1 MRQAVRPKF
10 RGARAVWRW
19 RRAARPFGPRPPRG
33 HVKTP
38 AQTDNRGA
46 ACAYECLHAGGA
58 REKNLEAVAEG
69 LAEFCVDHGLLNNLL
84 HGSGEGKLLRGANM
98 PSPQSNICWVECVQP
113 CGAKARMRRA
123 TGPHNRLALR
133 KLQRTKRLLASRAQ
147 TGAPRGGHT
156 VEGPTRGVPLVCG
169 RHCAWRRD
177 RHERDH
183 AKHRIRQ
190 FVRSL
195 GGRRPPRKRPGREA
209 RVSRGCPQGP
219 KGHHGDQDNPKG
231 CPKDAKGNPRV
242 PRGSP
247 ADRKGNPKEPQ
258 EGLKGAQQ
266 DPRESRGGSKGRR
279 AGPGGREGGSRGA
292 LARVL
297 GPIGT
302 SLFTGKV

>member
-1 MRQAVRPKF
+1 VDTSRRRPKQTTGAQ
-10 RGARAVWRW
+10 RAHTNASTRVVHGKRTSRRLRKASLNSALTTASLTTSCTALARANCYGELICHHLNPTSVGLSACSRV
-19 RRAARPFGPRPPRG
+19 GPRHECAAQRG
-33 HVKTP
+33 PT
-38 AQTDNRGA
+38 
-46 ACAYECLHAGGA
+46 
-58 REKNLEAVAEG
+58 
-69 LAEFCVDHGLLNNLL
+69 
-84 HGSGEGKLLRGANM
+84 
-98 PSPQSNICWVECVQP
+98 
-113 CGAKARMRRA
+113 
-123 TGPHNRLALR
+123 HNRLALR